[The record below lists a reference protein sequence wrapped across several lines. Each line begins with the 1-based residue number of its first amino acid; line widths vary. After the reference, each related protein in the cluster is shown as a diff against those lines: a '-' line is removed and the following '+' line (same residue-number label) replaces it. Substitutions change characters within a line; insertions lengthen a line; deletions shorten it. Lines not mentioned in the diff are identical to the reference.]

1 MFRRILLL
9 ISATALMSLPTFAQ
23 TVDEIVANHIKAAGG
38 YDKLKAV
45 KTVRISGKVMFGTIE
60 AALTQENK
68 RPNLTR
74 TDISIQGKNLT
85 IGYDGKVGWQI
96 NPFQG
101 RMDAELLGEDDL
113 KDIVEQADFDGP
125 IIDAKEKGNKIEY
138 SGKEP
143 VEGTDTYKLTITL
156 KNGDVRYY
164 YLDTDSYLP
173 LKIEQTTMIRGAAR
187 ETFTIPGDYK
197 EVEGLVFPFS
207 VENGR
212 KGSDQ
217 RQKVSFDKVELNPSV
232 DDARFKMP
240 AAAPAP
246 APKPEEKK
254 PEEKKPEPKK

>member
-1 MFRRILLL
+1 MFRKTLL
-9 ISATALMSLPTFAQ
+9 IITAVALMSLPTFAQ
-23 TVDEIVANHIKAAGG
+23 TVDEIVAKHIKALGG

-45 KTVRISGKVMFGTIE
+45 KAVRITGKIQFGTIE
-60 AALTQENK
+60 AALVQENK
-68 RPNLTR
+68 RPNFTR

-85 IGYDGKVGWQI
+85 VAYDGKVGWQI

-101 RMDAELLGEDDL
+101 RMDPELLGEDEL
-113 KDIVEQADFDGP
+113 KDIVEQSDFDGP
-125 IIDAKEKGNKIEY
+125 IIDAKEKGNKLEY

-143 VEGTDTYKLTITL
+143 VEGTDCYKLTVTL
-156 KNGDVRYY
+156 KNGDIRAY

-173 LKIEQTTMIRGAAR
+173 LKVEQTTMIRGAAR

-212 KGSDQ
+212 KGSDN
-217 RQKVSFDKVELNPSV
+217 RQKVTFEKFELGPAI